1 MAEANEKRQ
10 AEDEPVESSAATQSR
25 PEGGE
30 LTDEQLDKVSGG
42 QATDGISVS
51 NVLKVRHDT
60 AKNMIGN
67 IR

>member
-42 QATDGISVS
+42 QASEFSSVS
-51 NVLKVRHDT
+51 NVLKTRHDT
-60 AKNMIGN
+60 AKNSISN
-67 IR
+67 VR